1 MKRLALLV
9 PAIVALS
16 AFVAAAAE
24 PDLTRVL
31 DPGKPLG
38 DSRLGPPRDLY
49 KSYFPMTPPASK
61 AEWEKRRKELREQ
74 VLVAT
79 GLWPLP
85 EKTPLRPVVHGK
97 IDRDEYTVEKVF

>member
-1 MKRLALLV
+1 MNRLAFLVPLLV
-9 PAIVALS
+9 ALT
-16 AFVAAAAE
+16 AATAAAAE

-31 DPGKPLG
+31 DAGKPLD

-49 KSYFPMTPPASK
+49 KSYFPMTPPATK
-61 AEWEKRRKELREQ
+61 EEWEKRRKELREQ
-74 VLVAT
+74 VLVAN

-97 IDRDEYTVEKVF
+97 IDRDD